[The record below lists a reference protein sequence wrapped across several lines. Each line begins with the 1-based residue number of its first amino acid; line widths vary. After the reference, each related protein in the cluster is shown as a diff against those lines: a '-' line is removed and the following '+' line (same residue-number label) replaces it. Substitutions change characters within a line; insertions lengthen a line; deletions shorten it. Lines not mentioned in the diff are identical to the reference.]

1 MKAKKLPSGNY
12 RVQVAAGY
20 DVKGK
25 RVVKSFTADTEWK
38 ALKMAQEFKDGVDA
52 DRDHNITLR
61 RATEI
66 YIDSRRNLIEET
78 TISNYEEIL
87 RNKLQLIMDTKI
99 KDLKV
104 IQVQQAIN
112 VDAQSLSA
120 KSVRNAFGLIKS
132 VLKFHECSIYL
143 DNIKLPKIV
152 RKEKEFPTFE
162 TVFNIVKGTAS
173 ELPALL
179 AAWLSL
185 RIGEVIGLQFRDVD
199 KEKGIIKIRRT
210 IIMTKNGEKVRDGC
224 KTEKSTRT
232 LQLPPYIMSLISA
245 IPHESE
251 TDFIIPKSRR
261 AVYGH
266 FKKLMSDNG
275 IEMTFHDLRHLNA
288 SVMLML
294 GVPDKYACER
304 GGWSTDSVLKSV
316 YQQTF
321 SAERKKV
328 DCLIDDY
335 FGCIV
340 EQLSQGKTSGETSGE
355 TQSHGQSHES
365 A

>member
-1 MKAKKLPSGNY
+1 MKAKQLPSGNY
-12 RVQVAAGY
+12 RVQVVAGY
-20 DVKGK
+20 DAKGK
-25 RVVKSFTADTEWK
+25 RVVKSFTADTQWK
-38 ALKMAQEFKDGVDA
+38 ALKMAEEFKDGLSTDK
-52 DRDHNITLR
+52 DGDFTLR
-61 RATEI
+61 RAVEI

-87 RNKLQLIMDTKI
+87 RNKLQLIMDVKI
-99 KDLKV
+99 KDLKT
-104 IQVQQAIN
+104 IQIQQAIN
-112 VDAQSLSA
+112 ADAQNLSA
-120 KSVRNAFGLIKS
+120 KSVKNAFGLIKS
-132 VLKFHECSIYL
+132 VLKFHECDIHL

-152 RKEKEFPTFE
+152 RKERELPTFE
-162 TVFNIVKGTAS
+162 TVFTIVKGTES
-173 ELPALL
+173 ELPVLL

-199 KEKGIIKIRRT
+199 EKNGLIKIRRT
-210 IIMTKNGEKVRDGC
+210 KIMTSDGEKVREGC

-232 LQLPPYIMSLISA
+232 LTLPPYIMSLISA

-261 AVYGH
+261 AVYGN
-266 FKKLMSDNG
+266 FKNLMNQSG
-275 IEMTFHDLRHLNA
+275 IQMTFHDLRHLNA

-304 GGWSTDSVLKSV
+304 GGWSTDSILKSV

-321 SAERKKV
+321 SSERKKV

-335 FGCIV
+335 FGGIV
-340 EQLSQGKTSGETSGE
+340 KQLTEEKTCGKT
-355 TQSHGQSHES
+355 
-365 A
+365 

>member
-12 RVQVAAGY
+12 RVQVVAGY

-25 RVVKSFTADTEWK
+25 RVVRSFTSDMEWK
-38 ALKMAQEFKDGVDA
+38 ALKMAQDFKNGVDSGK
-52 DRDHNITLR
+52 DSNMTLR
-61 RATEI
+61 RATEV
-66 YIDSRRNLIEET
+66 YIESRRNLIEET

-87 RNKLQLIMDTKI
+87 RNKFQLIMDVKI

-104 IQVQQAIN
+104 IQVQQAVN
-112 VDAQSLSA
+112 HDAQRLSA

-132 VLKFHECSIYL
+132 VLKFHECDIHL
-143 DNIKLPKIV
+143 DNIKLPKLV
-152 RKEKEFPTFE
+152 RKEKELPTFE
-162 TVFNIVKGTAS
+162 TIFNIVKGTES

-185 RIGEVIGLQFRDVD
+185 RIGEVIGLQFQDVD
-199 KEKGIIKIRRT
+199 KKKGIIKIRRT
-210 IIMTKNGEKVRDGC
+210 KIMTDDGEKVREGC

-245 IPHESE
+245 IPHQSE
-251 TDFIIPKSRR
+251 TDFIIPKTRR

-266 FKKLMSDNG
+266 FTKLMKQNG
-275 IEMTFHDLRHLNA
+275 IQMTFHNLRHLNA

-294 GVPDKYACER
+294 GVPNKYACER
-304 GGWSTDSVLKSV
+304 GGWSTDSILKSV

-335 FGCIV
+335 FGGIV
-340 EQLSQGKTSGETSGE
+340 EQLTEDKTSG
-355 TQSHGQSHES
+355 
-365 A
+365 

>member
-1 MKAKKLPSGNY
+1 MKAKKLPSGSY
-12 RVQVAAGY
+12 RVQVVAGY

-87 RNKLQLIMDTKI
+87 RNKLQLIMDTRI

-152 RKEKEFPTFE
+152 RKEKELPTFE

-199 KEKGIIKIRRT
+199 KDKGIIKIRRT
-210 IIMTKNGEKVRDGC
+210 IIMTSDGEKVRDGC
-224 KTEKSTRT
+224 KTEKSTRN

-251 TDFIIPKSRR
+251 TDSIIPKSRR

-266 FKKLMSDNG
+266 FTKLMSNNG
-275 IEMTFHDLRHLNA
+275 IKMTFHDLRHLNA

-304 GGWSTDSVLKSV
+304 GGWSTDSILKSV

-328 DCLIDDY
+328 DCLIDNY
-335 FGCIV
+335 FGGIV
-340 EQLSQGKTSGETSGE
+340 EHLTEGKSCGKTK
-355 TQSHGQSHES
+355 SHGQSHES

>member
-87 RNKLQLIMDTKI
+87 RNKLRLIMDTRI
-99 KDLKV
+99 KDLKA
-104 IQVQQAIN
+104 IQIQQAIN
-112 VDAQSLSA
+112 VDAQNLSA

-152 RKEKEFPTFE
+152 RKEKELPTFE
-162 TVFNIVKGTAS
+162 TVFNIVKGTVS

-185 RIGEVIGLQFRDVD
+185 RIGEVIGL
-199 KEKGIIKIRRT
+199 
-210 IIMTKNGEKVRDGC
+210 
-224 KTEKSTRT
+224 
-232 LQLPPYIMSLISA
+232 
-245 IPHESE
+245 
-251 TDFIIPKSRR
+251 
-261 AVYGH
+261 
-266 FKKLMSDNG
+266 
-275 IEMTFHDLRHLNA
+275 
-288 SVMLML
+288 
-294 GVPDKYACER
+294 
-304 GGWSTDSVLKSV
+304 
-316 YQQTF
+316 
-321 SAERKKV
+321 
-328 DCLIDDY
+328 
-335 FGCIV
+335 
-340 EQLSQGKTSGETSGE
+340 
-355 TQSHGQSHES
+355 
-365 A
+365 